1 MARQNSKS
9 IFDLP
14 AMREVRWDEVGG
26 FFSVGCN
33 RRRID
38 RFNQNASM
46 GKWAS
51 RQFFLHRPVDSANAT
66 RTATPLYAMLKV
78 MSASDH
84 GVAAPHHFLTDSTVF
99 RWENQ
104 TLRSDLILCV
114 PIAICLGVGIVAGHP
129 AAGMIA
135 AGGASNTG
143 FGQKQLIDDSYLLPM
158 IFVTI
163 GMSFSGFMGVVLGHQ
178 SLPLVFVAALWAFG
192 YGMLTTRPG
201 GYSWVG
207 QQCVVTFLVASAFPA
222 SPSAAAD
229 RGLLLFAGGALQL
242 IVSSLLFDLFH
253 DLRVRLFLLTRYLRD
268 EESALR
274 SALTETAESVRQ
286 LRFVNSALPY
296 SIRLAVAVGVAT
308 EIYRRLHYQSGYW
321 IPMTALLVLKPD
333 LVDTASRAIA
343 RTLGT
348 MCGAIAI
355 SFCLAHMHLTQVGLA
370 AFTMFFAWL
379 AYGVLNVNYAL
390 FSMAVTGYIVF
401 LLSLNQIPGQ
411 LVAERRTFC
420 TVLGGTIA
428 LCMRMVVISYRRRHW
443 LRAVAVLRHAVLP
456 RRAAIR

>member
-1 MARQNSKS
+1 ML
-9 IFDLP
+9 DLP
-14 AMREVRWDEVGG
+14 AMREARWNKVGG
-26 FFSVGCN
+26 FFSINCN

-38 RFNQNASM
+38 WFNQNASI
-46 GKWAS
+46 GKWAF
-51 RQFFLHRPVDSANAT
+51 RQFFLLYPVDSANGT
-66 RTATPLYAMLKV
+66 RIARPLHAMLEV

-84 GVAAPHHFLTDSTVF
+84 GAAAPHHFLTDSTVF

-129 AAGMIA
+129 AAGMVA

-158 IFVTI
+158 IFVTF
-163 GMSFSGFMGVVLGHQ
+163 GMAFSGSMGVVLGHE

-192 YGMLTTRPG
+192 YGMLMTRPV
-201 GYSWVG
+201 GYNWVG

-222 SPSAAAD
+222 SASAAVD

-242 IVSSLLFDLFH
+242 IVSSLLLDLFH
-253 DLRVRLFLLTRYLRD
+253 DLRVRLFLLTRYLCE

-274 SALTETAESVRQ
+274 CALRETAESVRQ
-286 LRFVNSALPY
+286 LRFLNSALPY
-296 SIRLAVAVGVAT
+296 SIRLAVTVGIAT

-333 LVDTASRAIA
+333 LIDTASRAIA

-355 SFCLAHMHLTQVGLA
+355 SFCLPTC
-370 AFTMFFAWL
+370 
-379 AYGVLNVNYAL
+379 
-390 FSMAVTGYIVF
+390 I
-401 LLSLNQIPGQ
+401 
-411 LVAERRTFC
+411 
-420 TVLGGTIA
+420 
-428 LCMRMVVISYRRRHW
+428 
-443 LRAVAVLRHAVLP
+443 
-456 RRAAIR
+456 